1 VNPLRKLPTS
11 RLLGVV
17 AGVAVVAGGGAAIA
31 GAVGGGAAP
40 PPEPLAVAVHDALA
54 APALQGVTA
63 RIRFTNHLID
73 SSSLQRGDPLLT
85 GASGRLW
92 MSDQGKLRLELQSGD
107 GDVQVLLDG
116 RNLSV
121 YDPSQ
126 QTVYRATLPE
136 GLPQGAEGKG
146 EVPTVQRIEGWLASL
161 MQGADLS
168 GAIPG
173 VVAGQPAYTV
183 RISPKHDGGLLGSA
197 ELAWDATHGVP
208 LRAAVYAA
216 GNPSP
221 VLELIATDVSYGP
234 VAASDLAVAPPAG
247 AKVVELAL
255 PAGIGA
261 ESGRNEPR
269 RVSGLA
275 AVQAAVGFPVAA
287 PPTLVG
293 LPRRGV
299 RLVDRDG
306 TAAALVTYGQGLG
319 GIAVLEAPAKPAG
332 GASPGGERGS
342 LFGGLPAVAIDGV
355 TGRELDTALGT
366 VVWFTRGGVEFTLL
380 GSVPPVAAEAAARG
394 LTS

>member
-1 VNPLRKLPTS
+1 
-11 RLLGVV
+11 
-17 AGVAVVAGGGAAIA
+17 
-31 GAVGGGAAP
+31 
-40 PPEPLAVAVHDALA
+40 
-54 APALQGVTA
+54 
-63 RIRFTNHLID
+63 
-73 SSSLQRGDPLLT
+73 
-85 GASGRLW
+85 
-92 MSDQGKLRLELQSGD
+92 
-107 GDVQVLLDG
+107 VLLDG

-126 QTVYRATLPE
+126 QTVYRATLPA
-136 GLPQGAEGKG
+136 GLPRGADRKG

-161 MQGADLS
+161 MKGAELS

-183 RISPKHDGGLLGSA
+183 RISPKHDGGLLGRA
-197 ELAWDATHGVP
+197 ELGWDATHGVP

-221 VLELIATDVSYGP
+221 VLELTATDVSYGP
-234 VAASDLAVAPPAG
+234 VAAADLTVAPPPG

-255 PAGIGA
+255 PARLGTGP
-261 ESGRNEPR
+261 GHNEPR

-275 AVQAAVGFPVAA
+275 AVQAAVSFPVAA

-293 LPRRGV
+293 LPLRGV
-299 RLVDRDG
+299 RLVDRGDSR
-306 TAAALVTYGQGLG
+306 AALVTYGQGLG

-332 GASPGGERGS
+332 GSSRGGERGS

-366 VVWFTRGGVEFTLL
+366 VVWFSRGGVDYTLL
-380 GSVPPVAAEAAARG
+380 GSVPPAAAEAAARG
-394 LTS
+394 LSR